1 MACASAMSVT
11 GAFVAPVALVSGSK
25 LSGKKMVLASSS
37 SSLSKGFVSK
47 LIVNDDFCSACRV
60 EDYVSCCF
68 DVMFKL
74 LHTPFTLLRSS
85 IRSCKFHKLRS
96 ALFCLL
102 RLCAF
107 RMIVV
112 CEEDVCMSVS
122 LCTSWRYYCSLS
134 KLDFRNSEKS

>member
-37 SSLSKGFVSK
+37 SSSLSEGFVSK
-47 LIVNDDFCSACRV
+47 LIVNNKSRVTMRFVFFPRLCMMIFCSACRV

-74 LHTPFTLLRSS
+74 CILLSPCS
-85 IRSCKFHKLRS
+85 VP
-96 ALFCLL
+96 
-102 RLCAF
+102 AF
-107 RMIVV
+107 AVA
-112 CEEDVCMSVS
+112 
-122 LCTSWRYYCSLS
+122 
-134 KLDFRNSEKS
+134 NSMK